1 MEVHVDYEDLKACFE
16 GLQDPRVV
24 GRTTHQ
30 LEAILFLTLCAVLCG
45 MDDWESI
52 EQWGNNR
59 AQWLSQF
66 IDVSNGIP
74 SHDTIS
80 RVFAALDSTVFQ
92 ERFLLWMSTLVPSL
106 EGQIVAIDGKTVR
119 GSRQRRCGRQAI
131 HLVSAFVCGH
141 GLTLGQ
147 LKTQEK
153 SNEITAIPELIGALD
168 LTGSIVTLDA
178 MGCQKEIAAAIV
190 GKQAD
195 YVLALKGNQDTLS
208 RQVKRLFDTTE
219 WLNYSDFGTM
229 GHATQGKGHGRREA
243 RRCVA
248 LSAQDLAQADAWPGM
263 QSVVM
268 VESMRHVGDSCTS
281 EKRFYISSLAPDSA
295 LLARAIRS
303 HWEIENRL
311 HWCLD
316 VTFREDASQ
325 IRIAH
330 APENLNLIRK
340 IAMNLLRLNPLK
352 RSLPKKRLQACLN
365 KDYLAEVMGLTIWT
379 LLIT

>member
-1 MEVHVDYEDLKACFE
+1 MEVRVDYEDLKACFE
-16 GLQDPRVV
+16 GLQDPRVI
-24 GRTTHQ
+24 GRTTHP

-59 AQWLSQF
+59 VQWLSEF

-80 RVFAALDSTVFQ
+80 RVFAALDSALFQ
-92 ERFLLWMSTLVPSL
+92 ERFVLWMSTLVPSL

-119 GSRQRRCGRQAI
+119 GSRQRRCGKQAI

-153 SNEITAIPELIGALD
+153 SNEITAIPELIEALE
-168 LTGSIVTLDA
+168 LRGSIVTIDA

-190 GKQAD
+190 GRQAD
-195 YVLALKGNQDTLS
+195 YVLALKGNQDTLL
-208 RQVKRLFDTTE
+208 RQVKHFFDTTE
-219 WLNYSDFGTM
+219 WLNYRDFGAM
-229 GHATQGKGHGRREA
+229 GQATQAKGHGRRET

-248 LSAQDLAQADAWPGM
+248 LPAKDIGRTDAWTGL

-268 VESMRHVGDSCTS
+268 VESMRDLGGSCTS

-295 LLARAIRS
+295 LLAHAIRS

-330 APENLNLIRK
+330 APENLNIVRK

-365 KDYLAEVMGLTIWT
+365 NDYLAEVMGLAI
-379 LLIT
+379 